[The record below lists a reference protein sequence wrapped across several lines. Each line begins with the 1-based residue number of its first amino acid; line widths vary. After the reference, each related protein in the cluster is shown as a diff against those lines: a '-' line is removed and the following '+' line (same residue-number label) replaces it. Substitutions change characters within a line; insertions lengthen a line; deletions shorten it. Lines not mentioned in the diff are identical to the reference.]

1 MAAPREVRTL
11 IQRFQGNRAAY
22 VSGPYNET
30 QLRREFLDPLLIALG
45 WDVANVSGAAEAYK
59 DVVHEDAIKIGGAT
73 KAPDYCFRIGGT
85 RKFFV
90 EAKRPSVRIK
100 DDASSAYQLRR
111 YAWSAKLPL
120 SILTNF
126 AELAVYDCRVK
137 PERSDPASTARILYL
152 TCDEYDA
159 RWDELAGIFTKEAVL
174 KGSFD
179 RFAESTK
186 AKRGT
191 AEVDT
196 AFLKEIEAWR
206 DELARNI
213 ALRNPEL
220 SQREL
225 NFAVQRTIDRIIF
238 LRICEDRGIE
248 PYGGLQALLNG
259 ANVYRRLGELFR
271 RADERYNSGLFHF
284 RPEKGRAEPPDEL
297 TLDLVVDDKVLK
309 DILRRLYYPD
319 SPYEFS
325 VLPADILGQVYEQFL
340 GKVIR
345 LTAGHRAVVEAK
357 PEVRK
362 AGGVYYTPTYIVD
375 YIVEHTVGV
384 LLEGKTPHEV
394 GGFTKAWKPSAKLR
408 PLRVLDPACGSGS
421 FLLGAYQCLLDWYQ
435 KKYVEDGPEKHAKG
449 RNPRLYRVGLPSPAA
464 GGGVGGE
471 GIWRLTTAERKRILL
486 THIYGV
492 DIDPQAVEVTKLS
505 LLLKVLEGE
514 THETLDS
521 FYRLFQE
528 RALPDLGANIKCGNS
543 LIGPDFFAGAEYSLP
558 CLPPRRRRGRQVDE
572 EERHRINPFD
582 WRAEFPDVFS
592 GDSPGFDAVI
602 GNPPYVRI
610 QTLREFHAGQ
620 VDYLKRRYH
629 AGSKGNF
636 DIYVLFVERGLELLN
651 GHGRL
656 GFILPNKFFNA
667 QYGQPLR
674 ELLSKGR
681 HVSHI
686 VHFGDQQVFAGATTY
701 TALLFLDKAGT
712 GECDFAQVEDL
723 TAWQATGHAQRR
735 VVRAE
740 EMSSREWVLATG
752 SLAPV
757 LDKVDSFPYRLRD
770 VTARMFQGLIT
781 GADKVFILTNSSGGR
796 FFSDALGEEVA
807 LEPELMHPLCK
818 GSVNIRRYSIDTPE
832 KSILFPYRVVDGKA
846 ELLSQQELAAR
857 YPSAWAYLSANRT
870 ALESRER
877 GKWKHNRWY
886 AFGRSQ
892 NLAEME
898 QAKILTPSIAK
909 RASFTLDRAGQFY
922 FVGSGGGGG
931 GGYGLTL
938 KSGCRLSYEY
948 VLGLLNSALLDCCV
962 QSRSSRFSGGF
973 YAYNRQYLEQIPVRM
988 IDFSDPADK
997 ARHDRMVSLVQTMLD
1012 LHKRLAAAKTAHE
1025 KTMLQ
1030 RQITAT
1036 DHQIDRLV
1044 YALYGLTE
1052 EEIKIVEGGGLM

>member
-259 ANVYRRLGELFR
+259 PNVYRRLGELFR

-309 DILRRLYYPD
+309 DILRRLYYPE

-345 LTAGHRAVVEAK
+345 LTAGHRAVVEEK

-375 YIVEHTVGV
+375 YIVAHTVGG
-384 LLEGKTPHEV
+384 LLEGKTPQEV

-421 FLLGAYQCLLDWYQ
+421 FLLGAYQYLLDWHR
-435 KKYVEDGPEKHAKG
+435 KKYVEDGPEKHARG

-464 GGGVGGE
+464 GRGVGGE

-543 LIGPDFFAGAEYSLP
+543 LIGPDFFAQAEYSL
-558 CLPPRRRRGRQVDE
+558 LDE
-572 EERHRINPFD
+572 EERYRINPFD
-582 WRAEFPDVFS
+582 WYAEFPDVFS

-602 GNPPYVRI
+602 GNPPYLSYSGRQAVDVPPGERDYFNAHYSTGGWFTSHGMFIERAVAFLSQRFVGFIVPDQIGHLDGYAHVRKAVTRRAGI
-610 QTLREFHAGQ
+610 AAVRYWGEQVFKGVVTPALTLIADRVHDGPTSIALANGAQHHLRVAEGEAWVPAETTGLLQKLSAGASS
-620 VDYLKRRYH
+620 L
-629 AGSKGNF
+629 
-636 DIYVLFVERGLELLN
+636 
-651 GHGRL
+651 GRL
-656 GFILPNKFFNA
+656 VADPGVHTGNCSEKLIFPVGNGE
-667 QYGQPLR
+667 GQC
-674 ELLSKGR
+674 
-681 HVSHI
+681 V
-686 VHFGDQQVFAGATTY
+686 
-701 TALLFLDKAGT
+701 
-712 GECDFAQVEDL
+712 
-723 TAWQATGHAQRR
+723 
-735 VVRAE
+735 
-740 EMSSREWVLATG
+740 
-752 SLAPV
+752 PV
-757 LDKVDSFPYRLRD
+757 LEGKQVS
-770 VTARMFQGLIT
+770 
-781 GADKVFILTNSSGGR
+781 
-796 FFSDALGEEVA
+796 
-807 LEPELMHPLCK
+807 
-818 GSVNIRRYSIDTPE
+818 RYSCDRPRKVLRLDYMPLSGEYFTIRSKE
-832 KSILFPYRVVDGKA
+832 KYAAAKFVIRQTAAYPIVGPREHAEYFRNSLLALYDPSDGTDV
-846 ELLSQQELAAR
+846 
-857 YPSAWAYLSANRT
+857 WYL
-870 ALESRER
+870 
-877 GKWKHNRWY
+877 
-886 AFGRSQ
+886 
-892 NLAEME
+892 
-898 QAKILTPSIAK
+898 
-909 RASFTLDRAGQFY
+909 
-922 FVGSGGGGG
+922 V
-931 GGYGLTL
+931 
-938 KSGCRLSYEY
+938 
-948 VLGLLNSALLDCCV
+948 GLLNSRVLRYVYQVMVRESQQEAFPQV
-962 QSRSSRFSGGF
+962 KISSLR
-973 YAYNRQYLEQIPVRM
+973 RLPIRT

-1012 LHKRLAAAKTAHE
+1012 LHKELAAAKTAHE

-1030 RQITAT
+1030 RQIAAT
-1036 DHQIDRLV
+1036 DHQIDQLV
-1044 YALYGLTE
+1044 YKLYGLTAD
-1052 EEIKIVEGGGLM
+1052 EIKIVEEATTRA